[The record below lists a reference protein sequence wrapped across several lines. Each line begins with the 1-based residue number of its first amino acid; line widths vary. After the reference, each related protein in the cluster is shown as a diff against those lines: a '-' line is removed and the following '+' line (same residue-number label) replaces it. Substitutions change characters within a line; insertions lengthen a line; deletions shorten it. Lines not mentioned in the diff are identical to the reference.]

1 MINRVRE
8 SNKKPGARVMSVWIQ
23 HDNADGTY
31 GVNHDGCVKPSPIY
45 FICGI
50 HPARGWEVEP
60 GDIHSYFSMCHGN
73 IIYAD
78 FFGNILI

>member
-1 MINRVRE
+1 
-8 SNKKPGARVMSVWIQ
+8 MSVWIQ

-60 GDIHSYFSMCHGN
+60 GDIHSYFRCVMAISSMRIFFLGHTDM
-73 IIYAD
+73 IYS
-78 FFGNILI
+78 

>member
-60 GDIHSYFSMCHGN
+60 GDIHSFFFDVSWQYHLCGYFRGT
-73 IIYAD
+73 Y
-78 FFGNILI
+78 